1 MRGIIRMLPLAGVLM
16 AAMTPAYGQEV
27 TLRSE
32 NDSVHLKGRLIEF
45 DGTTFRLDTSIGVL
59 ELAAEGLTCEGEAC
73 PSIAP
78 EKDFAAFGIDS
89 LMRGVLPSLMA
100 TYAASNELG
109 LETDGA
115 SLRFTNASGEEEA
128 YVDVTTGSSAGAFA
142 ALIDGSASVGF
153 TTRPASAEEMAK
165 FQQAGVNAL
174 RESTLAVDG
183 LAIVTPDGFA
193 LPSIS
198 VQNVARIFSG
208 EIGNWSQIGGP
219 DAAINLYA
227 RDEGS
232 AVAEVFDTLVLEPS
246 GQEMAANVTILTS
259 DDEISKRVAAD
270 PFGIGFTRF
279 AEDNA
284 AHQLPIIGQ
293 CGLVVSPSDFN
304 IRAEEYPL
312 SYRLRAVT
320 KANAQSEVLEGLMG
334 FIATDAAQ
342 DVVAASG
349 LTNQNL
355 TRSPVDQQ
363 GMRFASALQSDKV
376 IDAIPRLQNMV
387 SEMVMSE
394 RLSATFRFEA
404 GSRDLDERAQQ
415 DIARVAKLLN
425 DETANGSA
433 KTVRIMGF
441 TDSLGN
447 SELNQE
453 LSERRAQLVLDAL
466 LAKDATL
473 ADRVSFLPMGF
484 GDVSPIGCDQ
494 STVGRWINRR
504 VEVWVSAATQ

>member
-1 MRGIIRMLPLAGVLM
+1 
-16 AAMTPAYGQEV
+16 
-27 TLRSE
+27 
-32 NDSVHLKGRLIEF
+32 
-45 DGTTFRLDTSIGVL
+45 
-59 ELAAEGLTCEGEAC
+59 
-73 PSIAP
+73 
-78 EKDFAAFGIDS
+78 
-89 LMRGVLPSLMA
+89 
-100 TYAASNELG
+100 
-109 LETDGA
+109 
-115 SLRFTNASGEEEA
+115 
-128 YVDVTTGSSAGAFA
+128 
-142 ALIDGSASVGF
+142 
-153 TTRPASAEEMAK
+153 
-165 FQQAGVNAL
+165 
-174 RESTLAVDG
+174 
-183 LAIVTPDGFA
+183 
-193 LPSIS
+193 
-198 VQNVARIFSG
+198 
-208 EIGNWSQIGGP
+208 
-219 DAAINLYA
+219 
-227 RDEGS
+227 
-232 AVAEVFDTLVLEPS
+232 
-246 GQEMAANVTILTS
+246 
-259 DDEISKRVAAD
+259 
-270 PFGIGFTRF
+270 
-279 AEDNA
+279 
-284 AHQLPIIGQ
+284 
-293 CGLVVSPSDFN
+293 LVVSPSDFN

-473 ADRVSFLPMGF
+473 ADRVSFSPMGF